1 MKIPG
6 VILAGVTSGVGKTT
20 IAMATIHGLQKK
32 GYKVQPFKIGPDY
45 IDPSYHNAIAKK
57 SSKNLDVWLMG
68 KEGIIETFFNS
79 TKDSDFTVIEGV
91 MGLFDGLSGKNNYAS
106 TAHVSKIINIPLIL
120 VVDARKTARS
130 LAAITLGFMK
140 FDRKIKIAGI
150 IINHIASERHLK
162 YIMEAFQSKIK
173 VPIVGKIFNNK
184 NTKLQERHL
193 GLIPTKE
200 LSYNNINDIIENA
213 KKVSKDIDIEKVVEI
228 GHNNK
233 ESEKE
238 DARMQYYH
246 NHYQKNIQKEPNEKK
261 IKISVALDKSFNFYY
276 KDNLEIL
283 QKKARI
289 EFFSPIEN
297 NVIPPDSK
305 GIIIGGGF
313 PEIIADALEKNS
325 SMKKNILKL
334 AQDNIPIY
342 AECGGLMY
350 LTKSISGYGDKN
362 IKYKMVGLFDA
373 ETVMTGK
380 LTLGYTEAL
389 LNNNKTIFGNIK
401 RLRGHEFHYS
411 DIINNH
417 RDLKLIYKLKKGK
430 GIVNGYDGF
439 YSNRCIASYMHTH
452 FINSS
457 ISNNF
462 IESCYNYSKK

>member
-20 IAMATIHGLQKK
+20 IAMAIIHGLQKK

-68 KEGIIETFFNS
+68 KQGIMESFFNS

-106 TAHVSKIINIPLIL
+106 TAHVSKIIDIPLIL

-130 LAAITLGFMK
+130 LAAITLGFVK
-140 FDRKIKIAGI
+140 FDRKVKIAGV

-173 VPIVGKIFNNK
+173 IPIVGKIFNSK
-184 NTKLQERHL
+184 DAKLQERHL
-193 GLIPTKE
+193 GLVPTRE
-200 LSYNNINDIIENA
+200 LGHNSIGSIIENA

-233 ESEKE
+233 ENANK
-238 DARMQYYH
+238 QYD
-246 NHYQKNIQKEPNEKK
+246 HYQKNIKKEPNEKK
-261 IKISVALDKSFNFYY
+261 IKISIALDKSFNFYY

-297 NVIPPDSK
+297 NIIPTDSK

-325 SMKKNILKL
+325 SMKKNIMKL

-350 LTKSISGYGDKN
+350 LTKSISGYGGKN
-362 IKYKMVGLFDA
+362 KKYKMVGLFDA
-373 ETVMTGK
+373 ETIMTKK
-380 LTLGYTEAL
+380 LTLGYTEATL
-389 LNNNKTIFGNIK
+389 DNNKTIFGNIK

-411 DIINNH
+411 EIINNH

-430 GIVNGYDGF
+430 GITNGYDGA
-439 YSNRCIASYMHTH
+439 YSNRCIASYMHIH
-452 FINSS
+452 FINSM